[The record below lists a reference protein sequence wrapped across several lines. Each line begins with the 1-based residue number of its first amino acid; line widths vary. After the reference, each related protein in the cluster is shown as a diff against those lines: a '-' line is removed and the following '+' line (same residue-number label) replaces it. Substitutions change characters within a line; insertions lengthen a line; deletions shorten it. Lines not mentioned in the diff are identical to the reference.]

1 MKITRFSRIALCGC
15 LTLAISAVA
24 LSLALEPL
32 SLTSPWLT
40 AYAASGL
47 VLLPTL
53 FLIGQTPKQKKAT
66 ALSRILAKC
75 LAALRTRGN
84 YLSKLRLSTT
94 SLQALRYCAAKTAM
108 FRHRMWA
115 TCKGSNKQM
124 AT

>member
-1 MKITRFSRIALCGC
+1 MKTILFLLIALCGY
-15 LTLAISAVA
+15 LILATSAVA

-32 SLTSPWLT
+32 NSISPWLA

-47 VLLPTL
+47 GLLPTL
-53 FLIGQTPKQKKAT
+53 FLIGLIPKLKKAT
-66 ALSRILAKC
+66 ALNRILAKC

-84 YLSKLRLSTT
+84 YLSKLPLSTT
-94 SLQALRYCAAKTAM
+94 SLRALRYCAAKTAM
-108 FRHRMWA
+108 FRHRMLA

>member
-24 LSLALEPL
+24 LSSALEPL

-40 AYAASGL
+40 TYAASGL

-53 FLIGQTPKQKKAT
+53 FLIGRKPKQKKAA
-66 ALSRILAKC
+66 ALSLILAKC
-75 LAALRTRGN
+75 SAMLRTIGN

-94 SLQALRYCAAKTAM
+94 SLRALRYCAAKTATLA
-108 FRHRMWA
+108 RQRLA
-115 TCKGSNKQM
+115 TCKGYSKPT